1 MTQLTLWEWVKSL
14 FPPHQGRIEDK
25 GKSKA
30 GGAARAVRRRPAK
43 PRLTRRR
50 PKPNPVA
57 VSAPA
62 TPVRSTASH
71 PSPSQSSYPTKQ
83 ALYDDMVRV
92 MCARNAI
99 RVKRWRT
106 SMSGIAWEAR
116 YKDGS
121 ATRFIESPQPKSP
134 MSAAI
139 FLHEVGHHVLGIG
152 AYKPR
157 CLEEYHAWMY
167 SLQQMEVWGIE
178 VTDRVKERVFK
189 SLRYAA
195 RKAQRRGIRKL
206 PPELAAYV

>member
-14 FPPHQGRIEDK
+14 FPPNAERAE
-25 GKSKA
+25 GKPAA
-30 GGAARAVRRRPAK
+30 GTRAVRRRPQK
-43 PRLTRRR
+43 SQSNRTRPQRQR
-50 PKPNPVA
+50 VP
-57 VSAPA
+57 SAPHS
-62 TPVRSTASH
+62 TPSHSSPSH
-71 PSPSQSSYPTKQ
+71 PSPSHSSYPTKQ

-116 YKDGS
+116 YKDGT